1 MELLINVINQKLK
14 LASNLKSLVAG
25 TQKFIKFTFNL
36 PDDWNGLHPFAQFIQ
51 GTNSYNDYLDEN
63 NSVYLPSEI
72 EKGVCKI
79 LLYGSDGTI
88 IATTNYL
95 EITIDENFLVSD
107 ASSTNISQSLYDQLM
122 EKFNRITNL
131 DQSQYEELI
140 AQQVSD
146 IMASYLSDGYLTT
159 LTIENGSIP
168 RTKVDNAFEVT
179 LMKADTAMQKNVYDT
194 LNRCV
199 DVYDFATS
207 KSAAVQNNVNTLQN
221 EITTAHTIV
230 DTQTNTSVVVNSLQ
244 EAISRVITISKNY
257 TNAKVIDSYTRSEIN
272 TLLNNLQNNISPK
285 WINI

>member
-1 MELLINVINQKLK
+1 MELLVNVINQKLK
-14 LASNLKSLVAG
+14 LATNLKSLVAG

-36 PDDWNGLHPFAQFIQ
+36 SDDWNGLHPFAQFIQ
-51 GTNSYNDYLDEN
+51 GENSYNDYLDED
-63 NSVYLPSEI
+63 NSVYLPPEI
-72 EKGVCKI
+72 QQGICKI

-95 EITIDENFLVSD
+95 ELTIDDNFLISN

-207 KSAAVQNNVNTLQN
+207 KSDVVQNNVNTLQN

-285 WINI
+285 WTNI

>member
-72 EKGVCKI
+72 EKGVYKI

-122 EKFNRITNL
+122 EKFNRITK
-131 DQSQYEELI
+131 
-140 AQQVSD
+140 
-146 IMASYLSDGYLTT
+146 
-159 LTIENGSIP
+159 P

-207 KSAAVQNNVNTLQN
+207 KSDAVQKNVNTLQN

-285 WINI
+285 WTNI

>member
-1 MELLINVINQKLK
+1 
-14 LASNLKSLVAG
+14 
-25 TQKFIKFTFNL
+25 
-36 PDDWNGLHPFAQFIQ
+36 
-51 GTNSYNDYLDEN
+51 
-63 NSVYLPSEI
+63 
-72 EKGVCKI
+72 
-79 LLYGSDGTI
+79 
-88 IATTNYL
+88 
-95 EITIDENFLVSD
+95 
-107 ASSTNISQSLYDQLM
+107 M

-207 KSAAVQNNVNTLQN
+207 KSDVVQNNVNTLQN

-285 WINI
+285 WTNI